1 MNQRQLL
8 VLMTKYLR
16 KHKYKVTATK
26 QYILAEGELP
36 VCLVAHLDTVEKK
49 PPTDIYFDKE
59 QGVMWSPQLLGADD
73 RAGVYAIIQI
83 IEAGYKPHVIFTTD
97 EEIGA
102 VGAQALVTQ
111 KPDCPLE
118 NLKAIFQLDRRGSD
132 DCVFYDCDNP
142 DFTKYVE
149 SFGFKEAYGSF
160 SDISIIAPAW
170 GVAAA
175 NLSVGYYDE
184 HQKIET
190 LKVRELGKTIERVK
204 KILDNAENMLSYA
217 YIEALKTYGWGYDGS
232 FGWTNRC
239 VFCGD
244 PVTNGQFHSVKENDY
259 SYKVCHHC
267 YNTYYNN
274 NYSKGNNE
282 PFDFS
287 QK

>member
-1 MNQRQLL
+1 
-8 VLMTKYLR
+8 
-16 KHKYKVTATK
+16 
-26 QYILAEGELP
+26 
-36 VCLVAHLDTVEKK
+36 
-49 PPTDIYFDKE
+49 
-59 QGVMWSPQLLGADD
+59 MWSPQLLGSDD

-83 IEAGYKPHVIFTTD
+83 VEAGYKPHIIFTTD
-97 EEIGA
+97 EET
-102 VGAQALVTQ
+102 GAQGSQALIMQ

-175 NLSVGYYDE
+175 NLSVGYYLE
-184 HQKIET
+184 HSNAEY
-190 LKVRELGKTIERVK
+190 LKCRELEKTIERVK
-204 KILDNAENMLSYA
+204 KILDNAENMLSYT
-217 YIEALKTYGWGYDGS
+217 YIKALKTYGWGHDDS
-232 FGWTNRC
+232 FGWANRC
-239 VFCGD
+239 VFCGN
-244 PVTNGQFHSVKENDY
+244 PVTNGQFHLVKENNY

-274 NYSKGNNE
+274 DYSEGNNE

>member
-1 MNQRQLL
+1 
-8 VLMTKYLR
+8 
-16 KHKYKVTATK
+16 
-26 QYILAEGELP
+26 
-36 VCLVAHLDTVEKK
+36 
-49 PPTDIYFDKE
+49 
-59 QGVMWSPQLLGADD
+59 MWSPQLLGADD

-102 VGAQALVTQ
+102 AGSQALVTQ

-160 SDISIIAPAW
+160 SDISVIAPAW

-175 NLSVGYYDE
+175 NLSVGYYNE
-184 HQKIET
+184 HQKIEI
-190 LKVRELGKTIERVK
+190 LKVRELEKTIERVK
-204 KILDNAENMLSYA
+204 KILDNAENMLSYT
-217 YIEALKTYGWGYDGS
+217 YIEALKTYGWGHDGS

-239 VFCGD
+239 VFCGN
-244 PVTNGQFHSVKENDY
+244 PVKNGQFHSVKENHY

-274 NYSKGNNE
+274 NYSKSNDE

>member
-1 MNQRQLL
+1 MNQQQLL

-59 QGVMWSPQLLGADD
+59 QGVMWSPQLLGSDD

-102 VGAQALVTQ
+102 LGAAALVTQ

-175 NLSVGYYDE
+175 NLSVGYYLE
-184 HQKIET
+184 HS
-190 LKVRELGKTIERVK
+190 
-204 KILDNAENMLSYA
+204 NAEYLKCNELENTIKKVENILKNVSNMLSYS
-217 YIEALKTYGWGYDGS
+217 YIPAKPLYLIDSQTCICCNKNKISSYNSQAQNYFMCDDCFNSYW
-232 FGWTNRC
+232 
-239 VFCGD
+239 
-244 PVTNGQFHSVKENDY
+244 VK
-259 SYKVCHHC
+259 
-267 YNTYYNN
+267 
-274 NYSKGNNE
+274 
-282 PFDFS
+282 
-287 QK
+287 